1 LFGAPLA
8 HEDHAVRACYAAL
21 RMQESVRQY
30 ADGLRRDEGVSI
42 QIRVGLNSGDVV
54 VRSIGSD
61 LRMDYT
67 AVGQTTHVAARMEQ
81 LAAPG
86 SIMMAPD
93 TLRLAEGYGTVKPL
107 GPVKVKGMSAPV
119 DVYEV
124 TSTGAVRTRLERS
137 AARGFTRFVGRDAEL
152 GLLHGAYERAGGGHG
167 QVVAVIGEPGVGKS
181 RLFHEF

>member
-1 LFGAPLA
+1 MGDGIMALFGAPLA

-30 ADGLRRDEGVSI
+30 AEGVRRGEGVSI
-42 QIRVGLNSGDVV
+42 QIRVGVNSGDVV

-67 AVGQTTHVAARMEQ
+67 AVGQTTHLAARMEQ

-86 SIMMAPD
+86 SIMLAPD
-93 TLRLAEGYGTVKPL
+93 TLRLAEGYVAVKPL
-107 GPVKVKGMSAPV
+107 GLIHVKGLNEPV

-124 TSTGAVRTRLERS
+124 TGAGSVRTRLQRS
-137 AARGFTRFVGRDAEL
+137 AARGFTRFVGRDGDLKLL
-152 GLLHGAYERAGGGHG
+152 GGALEKAG
-167 QVVAVIGEPGVGKS
+167 Q
-181 RLFHEF
+181 